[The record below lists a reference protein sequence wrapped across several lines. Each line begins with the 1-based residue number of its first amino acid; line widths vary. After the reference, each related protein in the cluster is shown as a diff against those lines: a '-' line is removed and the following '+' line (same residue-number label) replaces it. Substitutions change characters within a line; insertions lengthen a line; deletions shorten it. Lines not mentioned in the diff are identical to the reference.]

1 MRAGQPRRASGPN
14 PIRTRDVPDFA
25 LAAELR
31 TSHVRGATAP
41 PLIAHSIGRHL
52 EIVCRR
58 WADRPA
64 LIACHQGI
72 RKSYGEL
79 LDDVDRLA
87 AGFLTSGLRPGE
99 RIGAWSRNRYEWV
112 LVQLAA
118 ARAGLV
124 LAALNPAYRARE
136 LEYALNKVGCAALFI
151 SDRSKTEDFLAI
163 VAGLAPELGTAEP
176 GVLRAA
182 RLPALRLVCVAGEP
196 RIRGAV
202 PLAALMAAPG
212 ARPGIATDAQAAAA
226 IQFTSGTTAAP
237 KAAVLSHANI
247 LNNGFF
253 FGDALDLSQHDR
265 LCVPVQLYH
274 SYGMVAG
281 VLSALTHG
289 AAIVLP
295 DERFAP
301 LSTLRAIA
309 EERCTA
315 LLGMPTML
323 ASMLDHAELGR
334 FDFSTLRTG
343 SVSCSPCPSHVMQRA
358 VERMHLPKLTVAY
371 GMTETSPVSFQTAT
385 DDPPERR
392 LTGVGRVHPHL
403 EAKVIDAAGCTLA
416 CGEPGELLV
425 RGYSVM
431 LGYWDDAVATR
442 EAIDPDG
449 WMHTGDIAVIDAN
462 GCCRLVGR
470 AKEMVLRGGENVAPS
485 EVEQLLYEHPSIAE
499 AYAFGVPD
507 ARFGEEIA
515 AWVRLR
521 DGEATTAAAIRAFCR
536 ARGANFKVPRYVKFV
551 DAFPVTASGK
561 ARRTAMREA
570 MVAELA
576 ERTRT
581 FTGQ

>member
-1 MRAGQPRRASGPN
+1 MRD
-14 PIRTRDVPDFA
+14 IPDSA

-31 TSHVRGATAP
+31 TSHVRGRAAP
-41 PLIAHSIGRHL
+41 PLIGESIGRHL

-58 WADRPA
+58 WPERPA
-64 LIACHQGI
+64 LVACHRGI

-87 AGFLTSGLRPGE
+87 AGLLAGGLQPGE
-99 RIGAWSRNRYEWV
+99 RIGVWSRNRYEWV

-124 LAALNPAYRARE
+124 MVALNPAYHARE
-136 LEYALNKVGCAALFI
+136 LEYALNKVGCAALFL
-151 SDRSKTEDFLAI
+151 SDRSRTEDFAAILA
-163 VAGLAPELGTAEP
+163 ELTD
-176 GVLRAA
+176 AA
-182 RLPALRLVCVAGEP
+182 RVPSLRFVCVAGET
-196 RIRGAV
+196 RGDGAV
-202 PLAALMAAPG
+202 PLAALMASTRAMPRV
-212 ARPGIATDAQAAAA
+212 AVDAHTAAA
-226 IQFTSGTTAAP
+226 IQFTSGTTAGP

-253 FGDALDLSQHDR
+253 FGEALELSEHDR
-265 LCVPVQLYH
+265 VCVPVQLYH

-281 VLSALTHG
+281 VLAALTHG

-301 LSTLRAIA
+301 VSTLRAIA

-323 ASMLDHAELGR
+323 AAMLDHEAFGR
-334 FDFSTLRTG
+334 FDLSSLRTG
-343 SVSCSPCPSHVMQRA
+343 SVSCSPCPSQVMRRA
-358 VERMHLPKLTVAY
+358 IERMHLPGLSVAY

-385 DDPPERR
+385 HDPLERR
-392 LTGVGRVHPHL
+392 LTSVGRVHPHV
-403 EAKVIDAAGCTLA
+403 EAKVVDAAGRTLG
-416 CGEPGELLV
+416 CGEAGELLV

-431 LGYWDDAVATR
+431 LGYRDDAAATR
-442 EAIDPDG
+442 AAIDPES
-449 WMHTGDIAVIDAN
+449 WMHTGDIATIDAD
-462 GCCRLVGR
+462 GYCRIVGR
-470 AKEMVLRGGENVAPS
+470 AKEIILRGGENVAPS
-485 EVEQLLYEHPSIAE
+485 EVEELLYEHPSIAE

-521 DGEATTAAAIRAFCR
+521 DGAATTAAAIRAFCR

-570 MVAELA
+570 TIAELEA
-576 ERTRT
+576 GGRRRTVADDAARR
-581 FTGQ
+581 FN